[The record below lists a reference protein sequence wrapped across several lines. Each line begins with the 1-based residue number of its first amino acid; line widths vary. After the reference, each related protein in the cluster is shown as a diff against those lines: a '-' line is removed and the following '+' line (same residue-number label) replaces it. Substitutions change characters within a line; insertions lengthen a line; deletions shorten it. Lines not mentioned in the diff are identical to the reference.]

1 MFDILPDNSSDKIF
15 KKFEMSEYIHL
26 RFEHKLI
33 CKILLEIKIYKKKSN
48 SAETIIAYIIYIYIQ
63 MTENEH
69 RETIEY
75 SGIERCYSVVL
86 TKSLSFGSFQRS
98 VKYKFRF

>member
-15 KKFEMSEYIHL
+15 KKFEMSEYIHM

-33 CKILLEIKIYKKKSN
+33 CKILLEIKILPKRLLH
-48 SAETIIAYIIYIYIQ
+48 ILYIQ

-75 SGIERCYSVVL
+75 SGIERCYGVVL